1 MMPTQDVEKKK
12 NDISDQDINIFP
24 KSCQLFSYA

>member
-1 MMPTQDVEKKK
+1 MVPTQDVEKK